1 MTASGAARRG
11 RALIDGWPG
20 ETRAAVLVPEA
31 DGGET
36 LADLMI
42 LRADRPTLTGN
53 VYLGRVTAVDRG
65 LNAAFVEIG
74 LERPGLLPLKAAKD
88 VQEGVSV
95 TVRIVREPSPGKGAK
110 LASASDVP
118 AFDAPSGNGKPPQR
132 LAKGAPLVDLLRRA
146 DPGTILVEGV
156 RHRDMLAEAA
166 PELLD
171 RLRGHTGPRSLFE
184 QAGLNA
190 EIDRLLDPDVPLP
203 GGGQLR
209 IEPVRTLTAIDVDA
223 GSTDARGGR
232 AGQALDVNL
241 RAARE
246 IARQVRLRALSGLIV
261 VDFLDLETKSDR
273 QQVAGA
279 LETAFADDPVA
290 TGVSPMR
297 ASGLVEIA
305 RQRAR
310 PPLHEI
316 LSEPVG
322 RAGRVADTA
331 TLAYDLLR
339 RAWAEALANPGRQP
353 VLLAHPD
360 VLGELDAR
368 LADAHAALAR
378 ALGAAPERRPDPARP
393 RTALDILLA

>member
-1 MTASGAARRG
+1 MTPGDAARRG

-20 ETRAAVLVPEA
+20 ETRAAVLRPAA

-36 LADLMI
+36 LSDLMI
-42 LRADRPTLTGN
+42 LRADRPTLTGG
-53 VYLGRVTAVDRG
+53 VYLGRVTAVDHG

-74 LERPGLLPLKAAKD
+74 LARPGLLPLKAARAG
-88 VQEGVSV
+88 VQEGTPV

-110 LASASDVP
+110 LALSEPSAADV
-118 AFDAPSGNGKPPQR
+118 AASRSKPPVR
-132 LAKGAPLVDLLRRA
+132 LAEGTPLVDLLHRA
-146 DPGTILVEGV
+146 DPATILLDGA
-156 RHRDMLAEAA
+156 RHRTELAAAA
-166 PELLD
+166 PEFAD
-171 RLRGHTGPRSLFE
+171 RLYGHSGPGSLFE

-190 EIDRLLDPDVPLP
+190 EIDRLLDPEVPLS
-203 GGGQLR
+203 GGGQLL

-223 GSTDARGGR
+223 GGSDARGGR

-261 VDFLDLETKSDR
+261 VDFLDLETKSER
-273 QQVAGA
+273 QQVADA
-279 LETAFADDPVA
+279 LERAFADDPVA
-290 TGVSPMR
+290 TSVSPMR

-305 RQRAR
+305 RQRTR
-310 PPLHEI
+310 PPLHEL

-353 VLLAHPD
+353 VLRAHPD
-360 VLGELDAR
+360 VLGELDGR